1 MNQVAGNDEMREHLI
16 RTLKRVLIVF
26 ACISTLVLLVSGRHT
41 IIEWIDHPVSR
52 VTLSGDFKHL
62 NEQAVQEH
70 LEPYIG
76 VGFLNTDLR
85 ELKGHIE
92 KLAWVHSATVKRV
105 WPGEFYVQ
113 IEEQVPVS
121 YWNENGL
128 LNAQGELF
136 TPQYM
141 DKTWPLPVL
150 RSKANKDQQERQ
162 EILNL
167 LAYIQNELAVFKL
180 QIVSLEQGLR
190 GDWVLQLDNGIKV
203 ILGKVDLLSNELR
216 SLDNKLERVG
226 KLLMNEAV
234 VKIETIQSLDTRY
247 PNGIAVEWK
256 DTGKKMK

>member
-1 MNQVAGNDEMREHLI
+1 
-16 RTLKRVLIVF
+16 
-26 ACISTLVLLVSGRHT
+26 
-41 IIEWIDHPVSR
+41 
-52 VTLSGDFKHL
+52 
-62 NEQAVQEH
+62 
-70 LEPYIG
+70 
-76 VGFLNTDLR
+76 
-85 ELKGHIE
+85 
-92 KLAWVHSATVKRV
+92 
-105 WPGEFYVQ
+105 
-113 IEEQVPVS
+113 
-121 YWNENGL
+121 
-128 LNAQGELF
+128 
-136 TPQYM
+136 
-141 DKTWPLPVL
+141 L